1 LGCYIAFAVAKL
13 KLTLAQRSAKLLGR
27 SIEERNAVCRAAIVE
42 ATCSTLFRRMRRCAR
57 PAITFVCLAALAW
70 NHASAHAQVMLQ
82 YFESRYA
89 TIARRLPDVFMAG
102 YDAMWIPPTSR
113 AEGGQS
119 AGYDVFDRFDVSPFY
134 GDEEE
139 LKTFIGECKKANVLV
154 YVDIVLNHNAYQ
166 NLATPGFAGDGKP
179 DYPGLVV
186 TMPGDIDGDFHGAF
200 EGGDLNGRIN
210 GGLLDIAQDKNH
222 RFIRQP
228 VTPGDP
234 NNIPGEPAK
243 NSNRKFYPDSI
254 PTSPSDLGDTSADRH
269 TTSGFNLDRPEAG
282 DPVVENA
289 TGYLVRYCQWMIEVM
304 GADGFRLDAAKHV
317 PTFFWNDYYDNAV
330 NGILPGRAT
339 PFSFG
344 EVIETNDLDLLRR
357 YCRKDGFGNRD
368 LLDFR
373 LYYLMHDLFN
383 ARGFG
388 DMRLLERPSVD
399 VIDGDPNDG
408 SRGVTFVSNH
418 DELAPPPDKD
428 NLAYAHILTRTG
440 YPVVYFNALE
450 FGTGRHFPT
459 RGRGDALGG
468 EFGEIITRLVDVRRE
483 YARGRHISRLADN
496 DVYVYERDQALLVGL
511 NDNEMF
517 DADRTIQTSFPGGT
531 RLVELS
537 GNARATNPLVVR
549 PDGTAVVTIP
559 HNQEDGGYA
568 LWGPQKPRGS
578 TAQPPLTISPVAS
591 VIPPDDSS
599 QPNGVRRLTPIER
612 IASDSATLQLRLEDE
627 DLDDNALV
635 RVDDGSVDIIGTPIF
650 VSGQFKGFQRF
661 NDADPGVTGSG
672 AYSATLD
679 VSKLPDGLHYLE
691 VVAFLRRDPGQPPI
705 FETFR
710 KVIEIDRS
718 N

>member
-1 LGCYIAFAVAKL
+1 ME
-13 KLTLAQRSAKLLGR
+13 R
-27 SIEERNAVCRAAIVE
+27 SIEEENAVDAAGFEETRRTIFPRTRHRGGSAVVLALLAVLIWTN
-42 ATCSTLFRRMRRCAR
+42 ATAK
-57 PAITFVCLAALAW
+57 
-70 NHASAHAQVMLQ
+70 AQVILQ

-89 TIARRLPDVFMAG
+89 TMTRRVPDVFMAG
-102 YDAMWIPPTSR
+102 YDAVWIPPTNR

-119 AGYDVFDRFDVSPFY
+119 AGYDVFDRFDVNPFY
-134 GDEEE
+134 GNEEE
-139 LKTFIGECKKANVLV
+139 LRGFMAECKKANVLV
-154 YVDIVLNHNAYQ
+154 YVDIVLNHNGYQ
-166 NLATPGFAGDGKP
+166 NLATPGFVGEGKP

-186 TMPGDIDGDFHGAF
+186 TLPGDIDGDFHGAF

-228 VTPGDP
+228 VAPNDPG
-234 NNIPGEPAK
+234 NIPGEPVK
-243 NSNRKFYPDSI
+243 SSNRGFYPDSD
-254 PTSPSDLGDTSADRH
+254 PNSPADLGDTSADRH
-269 TTSGFNLDRPEAG
+269 TPSGFNLDRPEAG
-282 DPVVENA
+282 DPAVENA
-289 TGYLVRYCQWMIEVM
+289 TGYLARYCKWMIEVM
-304 GADGFRLDAAKHV
+304 GASGFRLDAAKHV

-344 EVIETNDLDLLRR
+344 EVIETNDQDLLRR

-373 LYYLMHDLFN
+373 LYYLMHDLFS
-383 ARGFG
+383 AHGFG
-388 DMRLLERPSVD
+388 DMRLLERASVD

-418 DELAPPPDKD
+418 DELAPPPIQD

-440 YPVVYFNALE
+440 YPIVYFNALE
-450 FGTGRHFPT
+450 FGEGRHFPT

-468 EFGEIITRLVDVRRE
+468 QFGEIITRLVDVRCE
-483 YARGRHISRLADN
+483 YAQGRHITRLADN
-496 DVYVYERDQALLVGL
+496 DVYVYERDQALLIGL

-531 RLVELS
+531 RLIELS

-549 PDGTAVVTIP
+549 PDGTAAVTIP
-559 HNQEDGGYA
+559 NNKQGGGYA
-568 LWGPQKPRGS
+568 LWGPQKPLGS
-578 TAQPPLTISPVAS
+578 ATQPPLTISPVAS
-591 VIPPDDSS
+591 VIAPDDSS
-599 QPNGVRRLTPIER
+599 RPNGVRRLTPIER
-612 IASDSATLQLRLEDE
+612 ITSDSATLELRLEDQG
-627 DLDDNALV
+627 LDDNALV
-635 RVDDGSVDIIGTPIF
+635 RVDDGSADIIGTPLF
-650 VSGQFKGFQRF
+650 VSGRFKGFQKF
-661 NDADPGVTGSG
+661 NNANPGVTGSG
-672 AYSATLD
+672 VYSATLD
-679 VSKLPDGLHYLE
+679 LSKLPDGVHYLE

-718 N
+718 ND